1 MGYIDI
7 GILLLNRTSGNR
19 MKTLRKDSEHATQAA
34 SRLKALGH
42 PLRLQII
49 SILSE
54 NDAHVNALAEEL
66 GVPQS
71 AVSQHLRILRM
82 EGLVGAER
90 RDGFAFYH
98 LTEPKIKTLLACIE
112 SCDWR

>member
-1 MGYIDI
+1 
-7 GILLLNRTSGNR
+7 
-19 MKTLRKDSEHATQAA
+19 MKTLRKDTEHAAHAA

-42 PLRLQII
+42 PLRLQIV

-54 NDAHVNALAEEL
+54 GDAHVNALAEEL

-82 EGLVGAER
+82 EGLVNAER
-90 RDGFAFYH
+90 REGFAFYH
-98 LTEPKIKTLLACIE
+98 LTEPKLRTLLSCIE